1 MARLDVGKI
10 RNIWE
15 QERVEICEHKMLAK
29 ESKICIELTLF
40 AGPRV
45 RPP

>member
-29 ESKICIELTLF
+29 MTEIRPELTLL
-40 AGPRV
+40 RS
-45 RPP
+45 